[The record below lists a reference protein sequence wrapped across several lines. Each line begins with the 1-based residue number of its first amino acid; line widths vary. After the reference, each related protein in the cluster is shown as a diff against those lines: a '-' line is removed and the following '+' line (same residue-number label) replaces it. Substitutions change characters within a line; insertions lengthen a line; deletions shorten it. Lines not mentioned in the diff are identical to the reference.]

1 MAGTAIS
8 LRDHEKDDFVCGA
21 GHAVGMTISL
31 SRELQELA
39 RAQEGVLTSG
49 QALGGGLTRAM
60 VRSRLEQGRW
70 QRLQTGVYAVFSGP
84 PARPTVLWGAVLRAG
99 PGAMLS
105 YQTAAELVGLTDRP
119 STLIHITVPG
129 DRYVERIPGLVMR
142 RSSRAAQA
150 RHPVL
155 TPPRTRLEETVL
167 DLAGTAATLDDACG
181 WITRALGRRL
191 TTQGQLQE
199 AMALR
204 AKLRWRRQLTQ
215 VLTADWDGVHSSLEY
230 RYLRSVERPHRFPHG
245 IRQAR
250 ARRGRGTIYRDVLY
264 DQYAVA
270 VELDGRAAHP
280 GDQRWLD
287 IQRDNAAAAD
297 GILTLRYGWFDVTER
312 PCQVAAQVA
321 QVLRLRGYT
330 LAQGC
335 SAGCPATAI
344 NRISRRR
351 PQAG

>member
-1 MAGTAIS
+1 VVILMTMATG
-8 LRDHEKDDFVCGA
+8 
-21 GHAVGMTISL
+21 L
-31 SRELQELA
+31 SDELRELA
-39 RAQEGVLTSG
+39 HAQSGVLTRS
-49 QALGGGLTRAM
+49 QALGGGLTRTM
-60 VRSRLEQGRW
+60 IRFQLEQGRW
-70 QRLQTGVYAVFSGP
+70 QRLQTGVYALYSGP
-84 PARPTVLWGAVLRAG
+84 PTRLTVLWGAVLRAG
-99 PGAMLS
+99 ASAVLS
-105 YQTAAELVGLTDRP
+105 HYTAAELSGLTDRP
-119 STLIHITVPG
+119 SSLIHIAVPN
-129 DRYVERIPGLVMR
+129 DRCVERIPGIVVR
-142 RSSRAAQA
+142 RSGRAGVAV
-150 RHPVL
+150 HPVL

-167 DLAGTAATLDDACG
+167 DLTGTAATLDDACG

-191 TTQGQLQE
+191 TTQAQLQE

-215 VLTADWDGVHSSLEY
+215 VLTADGEGVHSSLEY
-230 RYLRSVERPHRFPHG
+230 RYLRNVERPHRLPRG

-250 ARRGRGTIYRDVLY
+250 ARRGRGSIYRDVLY

-280 GDQRWLD
+280 GDQRWPD

-297 GILTLRYGWFDVTER
+297 GILTLRYSWFDVTER

-335 SAGCPATAI
+335 SPACPATVV
-344 NRISRRR
+344 NPISRRR

>member
-1 MAGTAIS
+1 
-8 LRDHEKDDFVCGA
+8 V
-21 GHAVGMTISL
+21 
-31 SRELQELA
+31 
-39 RAQEGVLTSG
+39 
-49 QALGGGLTRAM
+49 
-60 VRSRLEQGRW
+60 
-70 QRLQTGVYAVFSGP
+70 
-84 PARPTVLWGAVLRAG
+84 
-99 PGAMLS
+99 
-105 YQTAAELVGLTDRP
+105 
-119 STLIHITVPG
+119 
-129 DRYVERIPGLVMR
+129 
-142 RSSRAAQA
+142 
-150 RHPVL
+150 

-321 QVLRLRGYT
+321 QVLRFRGYT

-335 SAGCPATAI
+335 SAGCPATAV

>member
-1 MAGTAIS
+1 MRSKLA
-8 LRDHEKDDFVCGA
+8 
-21 GHAVGMTISL
+21 
-31 SRELQELA
+31 RELHELA
-39 RAQEGVLTSG
+39 WAQEGVLTSG

-60 VRSRLEQGRW
+60 IRSRLEQGRW
-70 QRLQTGVYAVFSGP
+70 QRLQTGVYAVFSGLP
-84 PARPTVLWGAVLRAG
+84 GRRTVLWGAVLRAG

-105 YQTAAELVGLTDRP
+105 YQTAAELAGLTDRP
-119 STLIHITVPG
+119 SARIYITVPG

-142 RSSRAAQA
+142 RSSRAGQA

-155 TPPRTRLEETVL
+155 TPPRTRLEDTVL
-167 DLAGTAATLDDACG
+167 DLAGTAATLDDAVG

-191 TTQGQLQE
+191 TTQAQLID

-215 VLTADWDGVHSSLEY
+215 GLTAEWDGVHSSLEY
-230 RYLRSVERPHRFPHG
+230 RYLRDVERPHGLPRG

-250 ARRGRGTIYRDVLY
+250 ARQGPGTIYRDVLY

-280 GDQRWLD
+280 GDQRWPD

-321 QVLRLRGYT
+321 QVLQLRGFT
-330 LAQGC
+330 FARGC
-335 SAGCPATAI
+335 CPACPVTAVD
-344 NRISRRR
+344 RASRRR
-351 PQAG
+351 AEAG